1 MGGADLI
8 FSKLEIEVLR
18 LCAWCKDIPLDS
30 AVFLTDGP
38 IQILLRLG
46 CLRLSKCGTSYR
58 VTPEGFRVL
67 DAAGYHHEPDRQYR
81 GRGKILDRRIQTAAI
96 TTFFYRCGADVFLNL
111 PKPQTERLS
120 FLPAFALRRNK
131 GSNILGG
138 TRLAGIAYTSS
149 AAFIPYFISDDD
161 KGIYAN
167 VEARIFMSNH
177 LLCGR
182 TPIVLYTGKPH
193 LAELIEAAQKARGKS
208 PKSTTET
215 YADAAYRFSCPVFY
229 IPLSMD
235 GVRQFQIVSHMGYR
249 ERLMKYLLGKDY
261 SPSILPHLDAQH
273 KKSGELFLIG
283 IDCDFIRMRRAL
295 ETVRMPIHIIVLEFQ
310 LAAVSSLLRGENA
323 ILHTLETGAA
333 ETILELN
340 YPQLPISIPYQTDK
354 GGCLVVSNFPHH
366 GSSQK
371 QAKIELY
378 E

>member
-1 MGGADLI
+1 MQPISSRTGTGNTGAGKN
-8 FSKLEIEVLR
+8 SG
-18 LCAWCKDIPLDS
+18 PPH
-30 AVFLTDGP
+30 TDG
-38 IQILLRLG
+38 RN
-46 CLRLSKCGTSYR
+46 
-58 VTPEGFRVL
+58 
-67 DAAGYHHEPDRQYR
+67 
-81 GRGKILDRRIQTAAI
+81 

-111 PKPQTERLS
+111 PKPQTERPS

-138 TRLAGIAYTSS
+138 TRLSGIAYTSS

-193 LAELIEAAQKARGKS
+193 LAELIEAAQKTRGKS

-215 YADAAYRFSCPVFY
+215 YAERSFPFSLSSILCP
-229 IPLSMD
+229 SSTD
-235 GVRQFQIVSHMGYR
+235 GVEQFQIVSHTGYR
-249 ERLMKYLLGKDY
+249 ERLMKYLLGKEY
-261 SPSILPHLDAQH
+261 APSLLPHLDAQH

-283 IDCDFIRMRRAL
+283 MDCDFIRMYRAL
-295 ETVRMPIHIIVLEFQ
+295 ETVRTPIHIIVLEFQ
-310 LAAVSSLLRGENA
+310 LAAVSSFLRGKDV
-323 ILHTLETGAA
+323 ILHTLETNAA
-333 ETILELN
+333 ETILGQN
-340 YPQLPISIPYQTDK
+340 CPQFPVSIPYQTDK
-354 GGCLVVSNFPHH
+354 GGYLVVSKFPHH

-378 E
+378 EK